1 MPLLQLLQVVR
12 AHASYEKLNL
22 VLSKHLILSEFLLDR
37 DSRPHMVDDT
47 TNSVSFLGVFTR
59 LTVGKE
65 ILNCI
70 HSGVHGRSVTG
81 LAIPLINGAE
91 HQFLVRVDTLAQLF
105 IIRTVESLNVHA
117 QRG

>member
-12 AHASYEKLNL
+12 AHTSYEKLNFI
-22 VLSKHLILSEFLLDR
+22 LSKHLILGECFLDR

-47 TNSVSFLGVFTR
+47 TDSVGFIGAFTR

-65 ILNCI
+65 ILDSV
-70 HSGVHGRSVTG
+70 HSGIHGRRVTG
-81 LAIPLINGAE
+81 LTIPPIDRAE
-91 HQFLVRVDTLAQLF
+91 HQFLMRVDTVAQLF
-105 IIRTVESLNVHA
+105 IIRAVESLNIHA